1 MSEHIIEKLSAYL
14 DDELN
19 NRETQKVEKH
29 LEDCAI
35 CQEEYES
42 LQMLSSLLAEAP
54 LPDFPS
60 PKEFSA
66 NLALRLPRKTV
77 APQSSKAL
85 EIGWWMA
92 PIGLLTAWAFIITMN
107 WVGDMLG
114 AANTF
119 GLVNI
124 TEIFG
129 TGISTQATWSA
140 TLSNFGLL
148 GGSNLQWAEILESFT
163 RTTVPQII
171 FQISIATLYLSWMAI
186 WWARH
191 TRQPTVQTVKKNI

>member
-29 LEDCAI
+29 LEECAI

-42 LQMLSSLLAEAP
+42 LQGLSSLLAEAP

-60 PKEFSA
+60 PKDFSA
-66 NLALRLPRKTV
+66 KVALRLPRKTV
-77 APQSSKAL
+77 APKSSKVL
-85 EIGWWMA
+85 EIIWWMA
-92 PIGLLTAWAFIITMN
+92 PIGLLTAWIFIITTN
-107 WVGDMLG
+107 LISEILG
-114 AANTF
+114 AANTL

-124 TEIFG
+124 SDFLG
-129 TGISTQATWSA
+129 TGASIQATWST

-148 GGSNLQWAEILESFT
+148 DGSNFQRAQMLESFT
-163 RTTVPQII
+163 RTTAPQMI
-171 FQISIATLYLSWMAI
+171 FQISIAILYLSWMAI

-191 TRQPTVQTVKKNI
+191 TRNEFGQALNN